1 MNRLVSAILLG
12 AASVARVYGEEPAA
26 LDGMAV
32 YGNRELPK
40 ALFIVPWKAPI
51 PGNLDAKPLASLLD
65 EVLAPVD
72 REVFER
78 EVDYYYA
85 YHGVE

>member
-1 MNRLVSAILLG
+1 MNRLVTAILLC
-12 AASVARVYGEEPAA
+12 AASVTSVYAGEPTA

-51 PGNLDAKPLASLLD
+51 PGDLSAKPMDSLLD
-65 EVLAPVD
+65 EVLTPVD

-78 EVDYYYA
+78 EVDYYYT
-85 YHGVE
+85 HNSGE